1 MTLEEVEKDL
11 RESSRQMKQGARLVD
26 CEFSDLLD
34 SALSHLETLK
44 RDKERLDWMEG
55 QTWID
60 FSAVGVMG
68 LDASSLAEPCTGASY
83 RAAIDSAMSPAPQQK
98 GES

>member
-1 MTLEEVEKDL
+1 MTLQK
-11 RESSRQMKQGARLVD
+11 AI
-26 CEFSDLLD
+26 DLLSPMEAEMRVFPED
-34 SALSHLETLK
+34 VEAIQTILQHLETLK
-44 RDKERLDWMEG
+44 RDKDRLDWMER

-60 FSAVGVMG
+60 FNSVGVMG

-83 RAAIDSAMSPAPQQK
+83 RDAIDSAMAPVPKQK